1 MPGSIVRV
9 VTELLDRAFTPD
21 EAREV
26 AAWSYDPP
34 FDFYNLSGEDAVV
47 LLTTRDEVGHG
58 YYPVKFDEE
67 LVGFVCFGPEA
78 RVQGQSQEA
87 ATCDIGAGIKPDRVS
102 EGVATRVMP
111 MAIAFAAER
120 FAAERLR
127 AAVAVFNER
136 SLRLCTSAGFRR
148 LREFDG
154 PKGRR
159 FIELILDLGWP

>member
-1 MPGSIVRV
+1 MTVPGSIVRV

-67 LVGFVCFGPEA
+67 LVGLFALGQRRASKDSRKRRRPATLGRGLSPTGSA
-78 RVQGQSQEA
+78 RGSQ
-87 ATCDIGAGIKPDRVS
+87 
-102 EGVATRVMP
+102 
-111 MAIAFAAER
+111 
-120 FAAERLR
+120 
-127 AAVAVFNER
+127 
-136 SLRLCTSAGFRR
+136 
-148 LREFDG
+148 
-154 PKGRR
+154 
-159 FIELILDLGWP
+159 LG